1 MPLVRKTAAP
11 PPPPPPSGGLQS
23 ESPTERWAA
32 ARAMTSVED
41 VQALSAALETE
52 RDASVREAILTSL
65 CQVATP
71 ESAAAVILGV
81 RSDDASVR
89 RGALDAL
96 ISMPSATAPHLP
108 ALLSDPDVD
117 VRLLSCEIVRALA
130 SEEATQFLIPV
141 LESDTAVNVCIA
153 AADVLADV
161 GTVDALDA
169 LDAAEARF
177 PNEAFLKFAIEAARE
192 RIAGATGRG

>member
-1 MPLVRKTAAP
+1 MSLVRKTSAP
-11 PPPPPPSGGLQS
+11 PPPPPTGALQS
-23 ESPTERWAA
+23 DKATERWVA
-32 ARAMTSVED
+32 ARAMNRAED
-41 VQALSAALETE
+41 VEALSAALETE
-52 RDASVREAILTSL
+52 RDVSVREAILTSL
-65 CQVATP
+65 CQIATP
-71 ESAAAVILGV
+71 DSAAAIIPSI

-96 ISMPSATAPHLP
+96 ISMPQATAAHLP

-117 VRLLSCEIVRALA
+117 VRLLSCEIVRALP
-130 SEEATQFLIPV
+130 SEHATRLLIGA
-141 LESDTAVNVCIA
+141 LKNDTAVNVCIA
-153 AADVLADV
+153 AADVLADI
-161 GTVDALDA
+161 GTTDALDA